1 VSDRGQA
8 APAAPPEARG
18 RGRAGRTVVTALA
31 LAGLVVAAVWIAVS
45 VLPRWWSHRVGDQ
58 VGGDLSAGV
67 VLGFM
72 YGFLATL
79 LPLLVLGA
87 VLRFRRRSRRA
98 WLAGGAVAL
107 LLASPDLITL
117 GIVLGN
123 GNAAHAADRTLDV
136 EAPWFRG
143 GMAIG
148 AAAALALAGLLV
160 QMNVSRRRAHR
171 RAREALAALEAERA
185 RQAAGGERAEPRR
198 ASDP

>member
-1 VSDRGQA
+1 M
-8 APAAPPEARG
+8 
-18 RGRAGRTVVTALA
+18 TALA

-79 LPLLVLGA
+79 LPLFVLGA
-87 VLRFRRRSRRA
+87 VLRFRRRSRQA
-98 WLAGGAVAL
+98 WLVGGAVAL
-107 LLASPDLITL
+107 LLASPNLITL

-148 AAAALALAGLLV
+148 AGAALALAGLFV
-160 QMNVSRRRAHR
+160 QMSVSRRRAHR

-185 RQAAGGERAEPRR
+185 RQAAGPERAGAERPGEP
-198 ASDP
+198 